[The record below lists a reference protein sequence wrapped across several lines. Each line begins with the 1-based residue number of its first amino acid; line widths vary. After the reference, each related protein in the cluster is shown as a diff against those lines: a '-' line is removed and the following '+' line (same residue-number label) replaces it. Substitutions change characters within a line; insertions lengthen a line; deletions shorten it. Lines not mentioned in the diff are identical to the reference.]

1 MTWVETLLTVI
12 ILLLLG
18 WILFSR
24 SGSFKSRA
32 LRKEVKTLGE
42 DARILGEANEALRNT
57 KLEKE
62 RRKPHGNLF
71 EFIRDVVTLNHA
83 ASGSSM
89 CKKILMEKYGIQP
102 GPELVGKILLS
113 QPGMDAISKRMLLNE
128 IIIGEAGRIILRDLD
143 TSIPLPRAAEDVG
156 MPLLEV
162 KKNATKL
169 QLLGYLNG
177 RMKLTDRGK
186 EALVTA

>member
-1 MTWVETLLTVI
+1 M
-12 ILLLLG
+12 
-18 WILFSR
+18 F
-24 SGSFKSRA
+24 
-32 LRKEVKTLGE
+32 
-42 DARILGEANEALRNT
+42 
-57 KLEKE
+57 
-62 RRKPHGNLF
+62 
-71 EFIRDVVTLNHA
+71 
-83 ASGSSM
+83 
-89 CKKILMEKYGIQP
+89 
-102 GPELVGKILLS
+102 
-113 QPGMDAISKRMLLNE
+113 LNE